1 MDSNHFSYTGQI
13 SFMPMIR
20 NTSNGGQFLPI
31 TLKRESSSVSIAL
44 FDVLAVTVANGAAT
58 GQELSIEGWM
68 TSRKNSKTGYFETN
82 LNGQRLSLDGGK
94 TWYTA
99 EPRPAQQQQ
108 QPVQQQSTLHQQIQ
122 GFQQPVQNQ
131 PQTQQ
136 QQQPQASNQSG
147 QTNQPQTQQPQPQQQ
162 SQPQQMQQQQAP
174 QQNPAPQQHQA
185 QPASMAEFLNSNPYR
200 QGQPVSQEAAQAQ
213 SQLYSAPQQQQQP
226 SQEFGE
232 FDNVDIP
239 F

>member
-1 MDSNHFSYTGQI
+1 MNNNHFSYTGQI

-31 TLKRESSSVSIAL
+31 TLKQQSSSVSIAL
-44 FDVLAVTVANGAAT
+44 FDSLATVVANNATT

-68 TSRKNSKTGYFETN
+68 TSRKNQKTQYFETS

-94 TWYTA
+94 TWHTS
-99 EPRPAQQQQ
+99 EPRQQ
-108 QPVQQQSTLHQQIQ
+108 VQQQSTLHQQVQ
-122 GFQQPVQNQ
+122 GFRQTPQQQTQ
-131 PQTQQ
+131 PQIQT
-136 QQQPQASNQSG
+136 QSG
-147 QTNQPQTQQPQPQQQ
+147 QTNQPQTQQPQQQPQQQ

-213 SQLYSAPQQQQQP
+213 QQLYQQAQPVQQQTT
-226 SQEFGE
+226 SFGE
-232 FDNVDIP
+232 FDSVDIP